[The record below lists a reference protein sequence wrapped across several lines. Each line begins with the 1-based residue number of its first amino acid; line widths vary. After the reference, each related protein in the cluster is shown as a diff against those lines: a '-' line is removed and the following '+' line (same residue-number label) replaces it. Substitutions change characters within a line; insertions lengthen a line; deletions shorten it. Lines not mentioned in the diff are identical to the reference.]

1 LLKPVACMQRHGEIE
16 GCEGE
21 CQATDLQRGELAGCL
36 DVSAVRID
44 RGIWERRQVNI
55 RSRL

>member
-1 LLKPVACMQRHGEIE
+1 MLKPVACMQQHGEIE
-16 GCEGE
+16 GCRGE
-21 CQATDLQRGELAGCL
+21 RQAADLQRGELAGYL